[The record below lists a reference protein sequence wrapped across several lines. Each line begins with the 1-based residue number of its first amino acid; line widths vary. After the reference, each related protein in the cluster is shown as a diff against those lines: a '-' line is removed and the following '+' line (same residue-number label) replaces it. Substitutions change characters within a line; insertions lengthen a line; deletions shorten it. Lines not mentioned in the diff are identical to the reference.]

1 MESAWEITGTANVE
15 FDEQTR
21 KRPRSVS
28 PTPASLVKQV
38 ENKFSEKD
46 ELAKQLGNAEEV
58 NKGLNRLMEM
68 TASHELIFT
77 LENDDSLMKAL
88 VDLVDYEKGE
98 KIEID
103 CLEELIPARAW
114 KLFKRQ
120 PKFPLSTIPLLHAV
134 LVIFRNFSFVAANL
148 RPMTQELSVMRLLI
162 DCLYLDNTEL
172 LIHSVFTLANL
183 APVLDVTGQKI
194 LADKLF
200 LDNADNLHK
209 LGWGGLQFAKQLD
222 DSHQVS
228 VDKIVLWEGTRE
240 YVTQIWHIFS
250 GLRHIFISPQT
261 PRPILL
267 QSMDWIRELLE
278 HNTPS
283 TDIPSMYDIF
293 REMPQD
299 VIQKLIDCLW
309 IPRLGP
315 DALDYINP
323 ITNIVSRVSTLK
335 LFMGYDATVDT
346 DLRDRALESLQ
357 QLLELGLSLPSSP
370 RLYNALLPCLTT
382 KVGRND
388 AQTLACGIYKSLG
401 KSEIHQEGLLYVQER
416 MLELASKDSRVAQVA
431 LGHLYVRHD

>member
-1 MESAWEITGTANVE
+1 MESAWEITGTSNAE
-15 FDEQTR
+15 LDEQTR

-28 PTPASLVKQV
+28 PVPASSLSQNVS
-38 ENKFSEKD
+38 SEKD
-46 ELAKQLGNAEEV
+46 DLVKQLGNAKEV
-58 NKGLNRLMEM
+58 NKALNRLMNM
-68 TASHELIFT
+68 TASHELVFT
-77 LENDDSLMKAL
+77 LENDDTLMKAL
-88 VDLVDYEKGE
+88 VNLVNYEEGE
-98 KIEID
+98 RVNID
-103 CLEELIPARAW
+103 SLEQLSPKKAW
-114 KLFKRQ
+114 KLVKRE
-120 PKFPLSTIPLLHAV
+120 PKFPLSATTLLHAI

-148 RPMTQELSVMRLLI
+148 RPMTQELSVMGLLI

-172 LIHSVFTLANL
+172 LIHSVFILANL

-200 LDNADNLHK
+200 LDNAENLHK
-209 LGWGGLQFAKQLD
+209 LGWGGIQFAKQLD
-222 DSHQVS
+222 ESHQVS
-228 VDKIVLWEGTRE
+228 VDKIVLWEGTRD
-240 YVTQIWHIFS
+240 YVTQVWHIFS

-261 PRPILL
+261 PRPVLL

-278 HNTPS
+278 HNAPS
-283 TDIPSMYDIF
+283 IDMPTMHDIF

-299 VIQKLIDCLW
+299 VLQKLIDCLW

-323 ITNIVSRVSTLK
+323 VTNIVSRVSTLK

-357 QLLELGLSLPSSP
+357 QLLELGISVPSSP

-388 AQTLACGIYKSLG
+388 APALACGIYKSLG

-431 LGHLYVRHD
+431 LGYLYASHD